1 MIRLKTLLEQAS
13 KESIRVAGKTITGKY
28 IANTENAADK
38 WMYFKGDNNR
48 YYTTLKAKQSWR
60 DLKSAL
66 SPSNYKLA
74 TSRIESW
81 GKVNPT
87 TPTAETPAEPSATAA
102 PAEPNADIPSATAVV
117 PSAQADST
125 SNTASTPTADK
136 ASAEAS
142 IYGDNRPWH
151 IKSGGTLNRDP
162 ERNDTYPI
170 DLDKSPH
177 AWKIWKVGNYDVAP
191 GKPAPNDTTK
201 FIDTG
206 IMSLAY
212 TKEIAEFEIAKK
224 LKAAGINPSD
234 NSIGIK
240 VYAEKSS
247 TGGTST
253 RTSLFEIRWIEYS
266 K

>member
-1 MIRLKTLLEQAS
+1 MI
-13 KESIRVAGKTITGKY
+13 
-28 IANTENAADK
+28 
-38 WMYFKGDNNR
+38 
-48 YYTTLKAKQSWR
+48 KAKQAWR

-74 TSRIESW
+74 TSRIETW
-81 GKVNPT
+81 AKVKPT
-87 TPTAETPAEPSATAA
+87 TPTAETPAEP
-102 PAEPNADIPSATAVV
+102 NADI

-136 ASAEAS
+136 ATDAADD
-142 IYGDNRPWH
+142 DNRPWN

-177 AWKIWKVGNYDVAP
+177 AWEIWKIGKYDVAP
-191 GKPAPNDTTK
+191 GNPAPNDTTK

-253 RTSLFEIRWIEYS
+253 GTSLFEIRWIEYS